1 MLFVHYTELME
12 IILSVVAL
20 SENLRPHRPAHLRE
34 KHLSA
39 QPPHPSQEEIIMQT
53 HAAWRAIFI
62 GRLSSLALSPIQ
74 AAATVVI
81 RMLTTPRR
89 TTTRADT

>member
-1 MLFVHYTELME
+1 
-12 IILSVVAL
+12 
-20 SENLRPHRPAHLRE
+20 
-34 KHLSA
+34 
-39 QPPHPSQEEIIMQT
+39 MQT

-81 RMLTTPRR
+81 RQEFSPLLLRWYASQWRFSWTVRQFAVQNADNPAAHNHTRR
-89 TTTRADT
+89 YMIVTLQMPTY